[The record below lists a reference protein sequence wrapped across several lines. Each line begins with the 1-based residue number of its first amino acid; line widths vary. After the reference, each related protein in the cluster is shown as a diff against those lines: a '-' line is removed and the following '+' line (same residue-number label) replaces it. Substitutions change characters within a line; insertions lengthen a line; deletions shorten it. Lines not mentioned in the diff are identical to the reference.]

1 MLLEIRVRNF
11 AVIDAV
17 TVAFQSGLNVLTGE
31 TGAGKSMLL
40 DAILLIRGA
49 RAQTDVIRTDTES
62 ATVEAVFEVGP
73 HNPAAAVLD
82 EAGLGLDQGQLVVR
96 RELAR
101 SGRHRAFVNDSPV
114 TVGLL
119 ERLGDHLVEIH
130 GQHEHQRLL
139 EPARQLDLLDRFADT
154 DELRDRVGDLFAKH
168 RAAGAELERAR
179 VAERDRAQRED
190 LLRLQV
196 SELDAARLRSG
207 EEEELRIERRRLQHA
222 ERLSAGL
229 AEAAGLLN
237 NDDSSAMSRLH
248 RTARLLRDLARL
260 DPAFGAPADS
270 VEGAGALVED
280 ALAAVRALR
289 DSIAMTP
296 GRLEAID
303 ERLDALTRLKR
314 KYGDTEAA
322 MLALR
327 AEAAGELDRLG
338 RHEEILAEQERAMAE
353 LEAALSATAHELA
366 KRRHDAA
373 ERFAGE
379 AARELRQL
387 GMERARFEVAVT
399 RAPFAEI
406 GPRGLDRV
414 EFRLSTNPGEDVR
427 TLARIASGGELS
439 RTMLALKAILARAER
454 VPTMIFDEV
463 DSGIGGRVAAVVA
476 QKLAAAAEGRQV
488 LCVTHLAPIAARA
501 AHHVRVVK
509 SVRGGRTRVSA
520 EPVTGEAR
528 VEEIARMVA
537 GDRVTETA
545 RGHAR
550 ELLGR
555 PASRTRP
562 V

>member
-1 MLLEIRVRNF
+1 
-11 AVIDAV
+11 
-17 TVAFQSGLNVLTGE
+17 
-31 TGAGKSMLL
+31 
-40 DAILLIRGA
+40 
-49 RAQTDVIRTDTES
+49 
-62 ATVEAVFEVGP
+62 
-73 HNPAAAVLD
+73 
-82 EAGLGLDQGQLVVR
+82 VVR

-139 EPARQLDLLDRFADT
+139 EPARQLDLLDRFADAE
-154 DELRDRVGDLFAKH
+154 ELRDRVGDLFAKH
-168 RAAGAELERAR
+168 RAAAAELERAR
-179 VAERDRAQRED
+179 AAERDRAQRED
-190 LLRLQV
+190 LLRMQV
-196 SELDAARLRSG
+196 SELDAAGLRPG
-207 EEEELRIERRRLQHA
+207 EEEELRVERRRLQHA

-237 NDDSSAMSRLH
+237 DDDGSAMSRLH
-248 RTARLLRDLARL
+248 RAARLLRDLARL
-260 DPAFGAPADS
+260 DPAFAAPADS
-270 VEGAGALVED
+270 VDGAGALVED
-280 ALAAVRALR
+280 ALAAIRSLR
-289 DSIAMTP
+289 DSITMAP

-314 KYGDTEAA
+314 KYGDTEPA
-322 MLALR
+322 MLAFR
-327 AEAAGELDRLG
+327 DEAASELERLG
-338 RHEEILAEQERAMAE
+338 RHEEILAAQERRLGE
-353 LEAALSATAHELA
+353 LEAELSGAAHELS

-373 ERFAGE
+373 ERFAGD

-387 GMERARFEVAVT
+387 GMERARFEIAVS

-414 EFRLSTNPGEDVR
+414 EFRLSTNPGEEVR
-427 TLARIASGGELS
+427 PLARIASGGELS
-439 RTMLALKAILARAER
+439 RTMLALKAILARADR

-463 DSGIGGRVAAVVA
+463 DAGIGGRVAAVVG
-476 QKLAAAAEGRQV
+476 QKLAAAAEARQV

-501 AHHVRVVK
+501 AHHVRVAK
-509 SVRGGRTRVSA
+509 SVRGGRTRVGA
-520 EPVTGEAR
+520 EAVSGEAR

>member
-1 MLLEIRVRNF
+1 MLLEIRARNF
-11 AVIDAV
+11 AVIDSVAV
-17 TVAFQSGLNVLTGE
+17 SFQPGLNVLTGE

-40 DAILLIRGA
+40 DAILLVRGA
-49 RAQTDVIRTDTES
+49 RAQTDVIRTDTET
-62 ATVEAVFEVGP
+62 ATVEAVFEVAPRG
-73 HNPAAAVLD
+73 AAAVVLD
-82 EAGLGLDQGQLVVR
+82 EAGLGLEQGQVVVR
-96 RELAR
+96 RELTR

-139 EPARQLDLLDRFADT
+139 EPARQLDLLDRFADAE
-154 DELRDRVGDLFAKH
+154 ELRDRVGDLFAKH

-179 VAERDRAQRED
+179 AAERDRAQRED
-190 LLRLQV
+190 LLRLQL
-196 SELDAARLRSG
+196 SELDAARLRVG
-207 EEEELRIERRRLQHA
+207 EEDELRLERRRLQHG

-237 NDDSSAMSRLH
+237 DEDSSAMSRLH
-248 RTARLLRDLARL
+248 RAARLLRDLSRL
-260 DPAFGAPADS
+260 DPSFGGPADS
-270 VEGAGALVED
+270 VDGAGALVED
-280 ALAAVRALR
+280 ALGAIRALR
-289 DSIAMTP
+289 DGITMAP
-296 GRLEAID
+296 GRLEAVD
-303 ERLDALTRLKR
+303 ERLDVLTRLKR

-322 MLALR
+322 MLAFR
-327 AEAAGELDRLG
+327 EDAARELERLG
-338 RHEEILAEQERAMAE
+338 RHEAILAEHERVLGE
-353 LEAALSATAHELA
+353 LEAELSGAAHELS
-366 KRRHDAA
+366 KRRQDAA
-373 ERFAGE
+373 DRFAAQ

-387 GMERARFEVAVT
+387 GMERARFEIAVT
-399 RAPFAEI
+399 RAALAEI
-406 GPRGLDRV
+406 GPRGLDRI
-414 EFRLSTNPGEDVR
+414 ELRLSTNPGEDVR
-427 TLARIASGGELS
+427 PLARIASGGELS
-439 RTMLALKAILARAER
+439 RTMLALKAILARADR

-463 DSGIGGRVAAVVA
+463 DAGIGGRVAAVVA

-501 AHHVRVVK
+501 AHHVRVAK
-509 SVRGGRTRVSA
+509 SVRAGRTRVSA
-520 EPVTGEAR
+520 EIVTGDAR

-537 GDRVTETA
+537 GDRVTDTA

>member
-1 MLLEIRVRNF
+1 MLLEIRVRNL

-17 TVAFQSGLNVLTGE
+17 TTSFGPGLNVLTGE

-49 RAQTDVIRTDTES
+49 RAQTDVIRTDAET
-62 ATVEAVFEVGP
+62 ATVEAVFEVAPRGS
-73 HNPAAAVLD
+73 AAAVLE
-82 EAGLGLDQGQLVVR
+82 EAGLALDQGHVVVR
-96 RELAR
+96 RELAS

-139 EPARQLDLLDRFADT
+139 EPARQLDLLDRFADAE
-154 DELRDRVGDLFAKH
+154 ELRDRVGDLFAKH
-168 RAAGAELERAR
+168 RAAKGELERAR
-179 VAERDRAQRED
+179 AAERDRAQRED

-196 SELDAARLRSG
+196 SELDAAGLRVG
-207 EEEELRIERRRLQHA
+207 EEEELRVERRRLQHA

-237 NDDSSAMSRLH
+237 DDDSSAMSRLH
-248 RTARLLRDLARL
+248 RAARLLRDLARL

-270 VEGAGALVED
+270 VDGAGALVED
-280 ALAAVRALR
+280 ALAAVRSLR
-289 DSIAMTP
+289 ESIAMAP
-296 GRLEAID
+296 GRLEAVD

-314 KYGDTEAA
+314 KYGDSESA
-322 MLALR
+322 MLAFW
-327 AEAAGELDRLG
+327 AEAGTELDRLS
-338 RHEEILAEQERAMAE
+338 RHEEILAEQARALGE
-353 LEAALSATAHELA
+353 LEAELSGAAHELA

-373 ERFAGE
+373 ERLAGVTG
-379 AARELRQL
+379 RELRQL
-387 GMERARFEVAVT
+387 GMERARFEIALT
-399 RAPFAEI
+399 RAPFEEI

-427 TLARIASGGELS
+427 PLARIASGGELS
-439 RTMLALKAILARAER
+439 RTMLALKAILARADR

-463 DSGIGGRVAAVVA
+463 DSGIGGRVASVVA

-501 AHHVRVVK
+501 AHHVRVAK

-520 EPVTGEAR
+520 EIVTGEAR

-555 PASRTRP
+555 PASRKRP

>member
-1 MLLEIRVRNF
+1 MLLEIRARNF

-31 TGAGKSMLL
+31 TGAGKSLLL

-49 RAQTDVIRTDTES
+49 RAQTDVIRTDTET
-62 ATVEAVFEVGP
+62 ATVEATFEVAP
-73 HNPAAAVLD
+73 RSPAAAVLD
-82 EAGLGLDQGQLVVR
+82 EAGLAPEQGQVVVR

-139 EPARQLDLLDRFADT
+139 EPARQLDLLDRFAET
-154 DELRDRVGDLFAKH
+154 DELRDHVGDLFAKH
-168 RAAGAELERAR
+168 RTAAAELERAR
-179 VAERDRAQRED
+179 TAERDRAQRED

-196 SELDAARLRSG
+196 AELDAARLRAG
-207 EEEELRIERRRLQHA
+207 EEDELRGERRRLQHA

-237 NDDSSAMSRLH
+237 DDDGSAMSRLH
-248 RTARLLRDLARL
+248 RAARLLRDLGRL
-260 DPAFGAPADS
+260 DPAFAAPADS
-270 VEGAGALVED
+270 VDGAGALVED
-280 ALAAVRALR
+280 ALGAIRALR
-289 DSIAMTP
+289 DSIVSTP
-296 GRLEAID
+296 GRLEGID
-303 ERLDALTRLKR
+303 ERLDVLTRLKR

-322 MLALR
+322 MFAFR
-327 AEAAGELDRLG
+327 AEAASELDRLG
-338 RHEEILAEQERAMAE
+338 RHEEILAAQERGLDE
-353 LEAALSATAHELA
+353 LEAELSGAAHALA
-366 KRRHDAA
+366 KRRADAA
-373 ERFAGE
+373 ERFAGA

-387 GMERARFEVAVT
+387 GMERARFEIAVARV
-399 RAPFAEI
+399 PLAEI

-427 TLARIASGGELS
+427 PLARIASGGELS
-439 RTMLALKAILARAER
+439 RTMLALKAVLARAER
-454 VPTMIFDEV
+454 VPTMVFDEV

-501 AHHVRVVK
+501 AHHVRVGK
-509 SVRGGRTRVSA
+509 SVRGGRTRVNA

-550 ELLGR
+550 ELLGW

>member
-1 MLLEIRVRNF
+1 MLLEIRARNF
-11 AVIDAV
+11 AVID
-17 TVAFQSGLNVLTGE
+17 TVAVSFQPGLNVLTGE

-40 DAILLIRGA
+40 DAILLVRGA
-49 RAQTDVIRTDTES
+49 RAQTDVIRTDTET
-62 ATVEAVFEVGP
+62 ATVEAVFEVAPRGA
-73 HNPAAAVLD
+73 AAAVLD
-82 EAGLGLDQGQLVVR
+82 EAGLGLEQGQVVVR
-96 RELAR
+96 RELTR

-139 EPARQLDLLDRFADT
+139 EPARQLDLLDRFADAE
-154 DELRDRVGDLFAKH
+154 ELRDRVGDLFAKH

-179 VAERDRAQRED
+179 AAERDRAQRED
-190 LLRLQV
+190 LLRLQL
-196 SELDAARLRSG
+196 SELDAARLRVG
-207 EEEELRIERRRLQHA
+207 EEDELRLERRRLQHA

-237 NDDSSAMSRLH
+237 DEDSSAMSRLH
-248 RTARLLRDLARL
+248 RAARLLRDLARL
-260 DPAFGAPADS
+260 DPSFGGPADS
-270 VEGAGALVED
+270 VDGAGALVED
-280 ALAAVRALR
+280 ALGAIRALR
-289 DSIAMTP
+289 DGITMAP
-296 GRLEAID
+296 GRLEAAD
-303 ERLDALTRLKR
+303 ERLDVLTRLKR

-322 MLALR
+322 MLAFR
-327 AEAAGELDRLG
+327 EDAARELERLG
-338 RHEEILAEQERAMAE
+338 RHEAILAEHERALGE
-353 LEAALSATAHELA
+353 LEAELSGAAHELS
-366 KRRHDAA
+366 KRRQDAA
-373 ERFAGE
+373 DRFAAQ

-387 GMERARFEVAVT
+387 GMERARFEIAVT
-399 RAPFAEI
+399 RAALAEV
-406 GPRGLDRV
+406 GPRGLDRI
-414 EFRLSTNPGEDVR
+414 ELRLSTNPGEDVR
-427 TLARIASGGELS
+427 PLARIASGGELS
-439 RTMLALKAILARAER
+439 RTMLALKAILARADR

-463 DSGIGGRVAAVVA
+463 DAGIGGRVAAVVA

-501 AHHVRVVK
+501 AHHVRVAK

-520 EPVTGEAR
+520 ETVTGDAR

-537 GDRVTETA
+537 GDRVTDTA

>member
-17 TVAFQSGLNVLTGE
+17 TTTFGPGLNVLTGE

-40 DAILLIRGA
+40 DAILVIPGSL
-49 RAQTDVIRTDTES
+49 AQTDVIRTDTET
-62 ATVEAVFEVGP
+62 ATVEAVFDVAPRG
-73 HNPAAAVLD
+73 PAAAVLE

-96 RELAR
+96 RELSR
-101 SGRHRAFVNDSPV
+101 SGRRRACVNALPV
-114 TVGLL
+114 TVGVL
-119 ERLGDHLVEIH
+119 ERVGDHLVEIH

-139 EPARQLDLLDRFADT
+139 EPSRQLELLDRFADA
-154 DELRDRVGDLFAKH
+154 EEFRDRVGDLFAKH
-168 RAAGAELERAR
+168 RAAKAELERAR
-179 VAERDRAQRED
+179 AAERDRAQRED

-196 SELDAARLRSG
+196 SELDAARLREG
-207 EEEELRIERRRLQHA
+207 EEEGLRVERRRLQHA

-237 NDDSSAMSRLH
+237 DDDSSAMSRLH
-248 RTARLLRDLARL
+248 RAARLLRDLARL
-260 DPAFGAPADS
+260 DRAFAVPAAS
-270 VEGAGALVED
+270 VAGAGALVEG
-280 ALAAVRALR
+280 ARREGVMMAA
-289 DSIAMTP
+289 
-296 GRLEAID
+296 GRLEAVD
-303 ERLDALTRLKR
+303 ERLDVLTRLKR
-314 KYGDTEAA
+314 KYGDTESA
-322 MLALR
+322 MLAFR
-327 AEAAGELDRLG
+327 DEAATELERLG
-338 RHEEILAEQERAMAE
+338 RHEEILAEQERMLGELDAE
-353 LEAALSATAHELA
+353 LSAAGHELA
-366 KRRHDAA
+366 KRRHEAA
-373 ERFAGE
+373 ERLAGVT
-379 AARELRQL
+379 ARELRQL
-387 GMERARFEVAVT
+387 GMERARFEIAVS
-399 RAPFAEI
+399 RAPFEEI
-406 GPRGLDRV
+406 GPRGVDRV

-427 TLARIASGGELS
+427 PLARIVSGGELS
-439 RTMLALKAILARAER
+439 RTMLALKAILARADR

-501 AHHVRVVK
+501 AHHVRVGK

-520 EPVTGEAR
+520 DPVTGEAR

-555 PASRTRP
+555 PAARTRP

>member
-17 TVAFQSGLNVLTGE
+17 TVSFQPGLNVLTGE

-49 RAQTDVIRTDTES
+49 RAQTDVIRTDTEI
-62 ATVEAVFEVGP
+62 ATVEAVFEAAPRG
-73 HNPAAAVLD
+73 AAAVVLE
-82 EAGLGLDQGQLVVR
+82 EAGLGLDQGQVVVR
-96 RELAR
+96 RELTR

-139 EPARQLDLLDRFADT
+139 EPARQLDLLDRFADAE
-154 DELRDRVGDLFAKH
+154 ELGDRACELFAKH
-168 RAAGAELERAR
+168 RAAGTELERAR
-179 VAERDRAQRED
+179 AAERDRAQRED

-196 SELDAARLRSG
+196 SELDAARLRVG
-207 EEEELRIERRRLQHA
+207 EEEELRVERRRLQHA

-229 AEAAGLLN
+229 AEAASLLN
-237 NDDSSAMSRLH
+237 DDDGSAMSRLH

-270 VEGAGALVED
+270 VDGAGALVED
-280 ALAAVRALR
+280 ALASVRALR
-289 DSIAMTP
+289 ESIAMTP
-296 GRLEAID
+296 GRLEALD

-314 KYGDTEAA
+314 KYGDTESA
-322 MLALR
+322 MLAFR
-327 AEAAGELDRLG
+327 ETAADELERLG
-338 RHEEILAEQERAMAE
+338 RHEAILAEQERMLAE
-353 LEAALSATAHELA
+353 LEAELSGAAHELS
-366 KRRHDAA
+366 KRRHEAA

-379 AARELRQL
+379 ATRELRQL
-387 GMERARFEVAVT
+387 GMEHARFEIAVT

-406 GPRGLDRV
+406 GARGLDRV

-427 TLARIASGGELS
+427 PLARIASGGELS
-439 RTMLALKAILARAER
+439 RTMLALKAILARADR

-501 AHHVRVVK
+501 AHHVRVAK

-520 EPVTGEAR
+520 EIVTGEAR

-555 PASRTRP
+555 PASRKRP

>member
-17 TVAFQSGLNVLTGE
+17 TTSFGPGLNVLTGE

-49 RAQTDVIRTDTES
+49 RAQSDVIRTDTDT
-62 ATVEAVFEVGP
+62 ATVEAVFEVTPRG
-73 HNPAAAVLD
+73 PAAAVLD
-82 EAGLGLDQGQLVVR
+82 EAGLGLEQGQVVVR

-139 EPARQLDLLDRFADT
+139 EPARQLDLLDRFADAE
-154 DELRDRVGDLFAKH
+154 ELRDRVGDLFVKH
-168 RAAGAELERAR
+168 RTAGAELERAR
-179 VAERDRAQRED
+179 TAERDRAQRED

-196 SELDAARLRSG
+196 AELDGARLRAG
-207 EEEELRIERRRLQHA
+207 EEDELRVERRRLQHS

-229 AEAAGLLN
+229 TEAAALLH
-237 NDDSSAMSRLH
+237 DDEGSAMSRLH
-248 RTARLLRDLARL
+248 RAARLLRDLARL
-260 DPAFGAPADS
+260 DPAFATPADA
-270 VEGAGALVED
+270 VDGAGALLED
-280 ALAAVRALR
+280 ALAAVRSLR
-289 DSIAMTP
+289 ESVTVTP
-296 GRLEAID
+296 RRLEAID
-303 ERLDALTRLKR
+303 ERLDTLTRLKR

-322 MLALR
+322 MLAFR
-327 AEAAGELDRLG
+327 AEASGELDRLG
-338 RHEEILAEQERAMAE
+338 RHEAIVAEQERLLAE
-353 LEAALSATAHELA
+353 LESELSGAAHELS
-366 KRRHDAA
+366 KRRHEAA
-373 ERFAGE
+373 ERFAGQ

-387 GMERARFEVAVT
+387 GMERARFEIAVA
-399 RAPFAEI
+399 RAPLTEI

-427 TLARIASGGELS
+427 PLARIASGGELS
-439 RTMLALKAILARAER
+439 RTMLALKAILARADR

-463 DSGIGGRVAAVVA
+463 DAGIGGRVAGVVA

-501 AHHVRVVK
+501 THHVRVVK
-509 SVRGGRTRVSA
+509 AVRGGRTRVSA
-520 EPVTGEAR
+520 EPVSGDAR

-537 GDRVTETA
+537 GDRITETA

-555 PASRTRP
+555 QASRTRP